1 MQDWLGV
8 VKNAEPEDPRGN
20 FFARNYPWGHFVR
33 MDAEHIAK
41 FREAGRIAS
50 QARDLGAKKI
60 RAGAT
65 IREVTEAVEAE
76 IERLGGKPAFPA
88 QSSRNHIAAH
98 YCSSPEDE
106 TRYEEGDVVKLDIGA
121 HVDGFV
127 ADTALSVD
135 LSKDGAN
142 KKLVEAAKAALD
154 AAIAMAT
161 PGVFVSEIGRV
172 VHETIA
178 SYGYNPVV
186 NLTGHGVGRYIIH
199 CAPQIPNTA
208 DGSQER
214 LRAGMFVAIE
224 PFATDGRGLIREQG
238 RPEVFRLMRRP
249 SKLKGIDPAV
259 LAAIEEVRGLPF
271 ARRYLRQFSKE
282 AVEETFMGLTR
293 AGVFVRYPPL
303 VEAPG
308 TKVAQWEHTLYVGPD
323 GTEVITK

>member
-1 MQDWLGV
+1 
-8 VKNAEPEDPRGN
+8 
-20 FFARNYPWGHFVR
+20 

-50 QARDLGAKKI
+50 RARDLGAKMI
-60 RAGAT
+60 RPGAT

-76 IERLGGKPAFPA
+76 IRRLGGQPAFPA

-98 YCSSPEDE
+98 YCASPDDD

-127 ADTALSVD
+127 ADTALTID
-135 LSKDGAN
+135 LSANGAN
-142 KKLVEAAKAALD
+142 KKLVEAAKAALE
-154 AAIAMAT
+154 AAIGMAA

-178 SYGYNPVV
+178 SFGLRPIV
-186 NLTGHGVGRYIIH
+186 NLTGHGVGRYIVH

-208 DGSQER
+208 DGSSER

-224 PFATDGRGLIREQG
+224 PFATDGRGLIQEKG

-249 SKLKGIDPAV
+249 SKIKGIDPAV
-259 LAAIEEVRGLPF
+259 LEAIEALHGLPF
-271 ARRYLRQFSKE
+271 ARRDLRQFSKE
-282 AVEETFMGLTR
+282 SVEETFMGLTR
-293 AGVFVRYPPL
+293 AGVFTRYPPL
-303 VEAPG
+303 VETPES
-308 TKVAQWEHTLYVGPD
+308 KVAQWEHTLYIGPD